1 VVWGFQTSDIFLR
14 YRYVLKGRQMN
25 PYTIAIAF
33 FFGVPFAAGFIFM
46 FEE

>member
-1 VVWGFQTSDIFLR
+1 
-14 YRYVLKGRQMN
+14 MN